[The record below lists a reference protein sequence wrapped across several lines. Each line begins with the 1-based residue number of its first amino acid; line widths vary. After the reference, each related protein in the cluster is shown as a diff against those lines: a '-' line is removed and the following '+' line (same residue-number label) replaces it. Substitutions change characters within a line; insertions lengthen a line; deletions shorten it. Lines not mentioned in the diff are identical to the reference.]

1 MSKRP
6 AEVIA
11 HIYVIYFQASLFP
24 LTFAPGPQQNQL
36 TVSTSYMLAILAS
49 QNLAMLGVGWGGG
62 GGSPYKGWEDRREMK

>member
-24 LTFAPGPQQNQL
+24 LTFAPGPQQDQL
-36 TVSTSYMLAILAS
+36 TVSTSYAS
-49 QNLAMLGVGWGGG
+49 NTCIAEPREARGGG
-62 GGSPYKGWEDRREMK
+62 EAHIRGGRTGEK